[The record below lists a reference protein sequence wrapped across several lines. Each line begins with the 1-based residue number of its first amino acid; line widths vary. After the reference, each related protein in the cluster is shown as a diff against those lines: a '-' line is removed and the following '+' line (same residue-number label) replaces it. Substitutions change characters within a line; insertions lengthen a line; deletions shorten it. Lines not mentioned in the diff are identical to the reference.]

1 MKKKL
6 GLLIIILSL
15 VLLASI
21 NVRANNIDPIMSAE
35 ALARPYSMGGAFTAV
50 SDDAAALIFNPA
62 GLYQSGRIGFLASGG
77 LVADDVFQYGELAE
91 SIDKFSVDAE
101 SPGEFLESLPEE
113 VNLTGQGL
121 LGFKLGS
128 AGAGGNFQARIK
140 GDKDDSG
147 ASYNY
152 QLHQDGRMG
161 LSGDIFTIPAEV
173 GIASYG
179 VNIRYQR
186 LTRGEYELEINDSEP
201 FQREWQATDSGFAV
215 DGGLMLQMTPMVK
228 LGVMIENL
236 WAADL
241 TLASNERF
249 YKYDEN
255 VGWELEGENERK
267 ENYSPA
273 RSSRIGVSA
282 RVPVIGTT
290 LAADIDNFPV
300 LTEDKAGD
308 PILYLGIE
316 NDMLFR
322 LVTVRGGTYKEP
334 DGERVLTAG
343 FGLNF
348 AGGSADLG
356 AGFSPGGNRSS
367 IQAAVSLDL

>member
-101 SPGEFLESLPEE
+101 SPREFLESLPEE

-140 GDKDDSG
+140 SDKDDSG

-316 NDMLFR
+316 NDMLFQ